1 MSSKDGI
8 MDWRQ
13 VGRDP
18 FEESLPPGRWIWA
31 ADGVLGFAREMLP
44 GETAAEAVA
53 EFEQAGE
60 LCEEWRVYVNGVL
73 ESEG

>member
-1 MSSKDGI
+1 
-8 MDWRQ
+8 
-13 VGRDP
+13 
-18 FEESLPPGRWIWA
+18 
-31 ADGVLGFAREMLP
+31 VLGFAREMLP